1 MARALTIAHSKVAP
15 TERSPLIDR
24 MRARR
29 AQYVAAG
36 CHYWAFENPLS
47 PGDFTEFAEAASAAA
62 LAKAH
67 ATVADPLPGA
77 THIMNEVELA

>member
-15 TERSPLIDR
+15 TERPPLLER

-29 AQYVAAG
+29 VAYVAAG

-47 PGDFTEFAEAASAAA
+47 PGDFTEFAEAANATA
-62 LAKAH
+62 LAHAH

-77 THIMNEVELA
+77 THILNEVELA